1 MVSVATLPV
10 SSTMFET
17 IEVGFDVEVLVCL
30 RAGDSGSEISIGITN
45 VNDCGVVA
53 VDGEHGRNCRRSRGD
68 GPRGTRSGR
77 VRGGGRS
84 GGRRV
89 FQRLGARLGPP
100 GGGVGV
106 WDA

>member
-1 MVSVATLPV
+1 MVSVATLLV

-53 VDGEHGRNCRRSRGD
+53 VDGEHGRNGRRSRGD

-84 GGRRV
+84 GGRRSFKV
-89 FQRLGARLGPP
+89 M
-100 GGGVGV
+100 GGGVGQRGGGRGL
-106 WDA
+106 